1 MSLTDKHFPNE
12 SDEYRQARDKL
23 LEEELKL
30 RQKVVEI
37 AEQRQAL
44 PDGGK
49 IKEDY
54 VFDELTESGE
64 VKQTKLSE
72 LFAGGKDSLIIYSY
86 MYGPNIDAPC
96 PSCTSLIDTMNA
108 NVDPITDKVNMVVVA
123 KSPIERIRKF
133 ANTRGWNKVRL
144 LSSANNTYNTDYFAE
159 DAQGN
164 QMPMCNVYKKTA
176 DGIFHF
182 FGTELLYAKVDGHP
196 RHMDMVW
203 PIWNFFDMTPEG
215 RGDWNPKLK
224 Y

>member
-123 KSPIERIRKF
+123 ESPIERIRKF